1 VIIVKKQRYSC
12 KKTEVKKLK
21 NTLYVRPKKK
31 VDPKGYRVIKLYK
44 KYEILKK
51 NPVFL
56 RI

>member
-44 KYEILKK
+44 KYEFFFKK
-51 NPVFL
+51 TLFY
-56 RI
+56 